1 VKQNNTQPLDRVLLR
16 ILLLY
21 LILPSLVMILLAT
34 VLVSYRVLRDLETQQ
49 LQIVG
54 SLTHTVDNYLEHASR
69 VLGTAARV
77 AETSS
82 REQLD
87 TYLQAIWQ
95 EYGYFDTLYWLDS
108 DGIVTLLAP
117 PDPSYQG
124 LDMSRQPYFL
134 QAQNQTDVVISPP
147 FNSSQTGQPTVYMTC
162 PLPDNSVIVGALNLG
177 AIQETITAVIDESGH
192 YTIFITDQFGAL
204 LAHQQPEMVAQQ
216 TNIGHLN
223 IIQRG
228 LTGATTSLYM
238 DNGNLVFGSAAPT
251 QQAKWVIVAQMPLSD
266 AFGPYIRAMG
276 PILLLVP
283 VIWLVMIWG
292 LQRQV
297 TQQVITPL
305 VRLSQEVNA
314 LSDGDL
320 AQEQALSAIPAAFDE
335 VDTLATNF
343 RRMSQ
348 AIQTRQAAL
357 MESETRFREMAEL
370 LPDMIFETD
379 AELNL
384 IYANRATLE
393 TLDYTKEELDRGIP
407 ANQLLHE
414 DEIERVQTE
423 LPITIRGERV
433 PLGIYRVKRKNGEI
447 FLCEVTSA
455 LIHDGAGN
463 FVGLRGV
470 MRDVTKRKQAE
481 EEIQQ
486 RTAQLEALRQV
497 GLELTVQLDPDALL
511 RSIVT
516 RAVEL
521 LRGTIG
527 SFSLYRSDQDVIE
540 FSVYTGISS
549 MPGKTTFRRGEG
561 LVGKVWETGESLIV
575 NDYQCWEGRVE
586 FWDDYLR
593 HSAVVGAPVHWGDE
607 FLGVL
612 EVIANPPRAFA
623 LADAELLS
631 LFATQAAIAIRNAR
645 LHKET
650 RRRAEELAV
659 LNELAQAL
667 TARLSVEAV
676 LNEAYR
682 GASRL
687 MDTAN
692 FYIGLYD
699 PVKDEIAFRFDVS
712 ESGQDAHITTLPADQ
727 GLAGYI
733 IQNRTA
739 VLIREHMAE
748 QMAKMGIE
756 QIGELAFSW
765 LGVPLMIGDR
775 VLGVMAV
782 QSYTTPRAY
791 DEHDRN
797 LLTAIASQTAIALE
811 NARLYE
817 GARQSALE
825 QRTLR
830 EAALALMTTLDRN
843 EVIERILA
851 QLQEVVP
858 YDTASVQLRKGQ
870 LLEIVGGRGFPN
882 LPDLLGVVFPVGGDN
897 PNSEVIRARA
907 SFIVEDA
914 PVVYEEFLREPHAQ
928 AGIRSWL
935 GVPMLVGDQLIGMI
949 ALDKAEPGFYTEE
962 HAQLALTFAAQAAV
976 AIENTRLYE
985 QAQHLLNQQIAVNRL
1000 ALALGEY
1007 GDLDKVYHTIYEH
1020 VQTLMATDAFIV
1032 SSYDDETKLIHAEY
1046 VVTQGAVR
1054 DAKRFPPIPLEA
1066 AGQGTQSQVIHTG
1079 KSFYIPDW
1087 RKEMAKTTTEYKI
1100 AENGQVSEGPPPL
1113 ERQNDSTNS
1122 ALLVPMK
1129 IEGKTIGVMQV
1140 QSHRLN
1146 AYTQEDIDLL
1156 AALANVAAIAIQN
1169 TRLYGE
1175 TRSRAAHLSA
1185 LNAVIA
1191 AAAATTN
1198 LPNLLEI
1205 TLGHTL
1211 IALRLE
1217 MGAIWLGDQHAV
1229 HGLSAEASRF
1239 GAPMHRFTWG
1249 DVPETFVI
1257 EDWQQVTDG
1266 GLSTIGL
1273 PLVQSNIRSSI
1284 TVPILADAD
1293 RIGGL
1298 SLASPT
1304 PRSWSGEEI
1313 ALVEAVGRQL
1323 GTAAERLRL
1332 FQSEREQRELAEA
1345 LEKAAAAVSSTL
1357 DLDQVLN
1364 RILEQVERIVPG
1376 DAFNIMLLENGA
1388 IRVVRWRGYGPL
1400 GVEAEI
1406 RHLTMSTDTYPRLA
1420 ELALTGKTDIVP
1432 DTSVHPGWKQIE
1444 GWEWLCSCMT
1454 SPIRI
1459 GDETVGFLNVD
1470 STLPDRFGPDDAQR
1484 LQALTSHAATA
1495 IENAR
1500 LFKEAQ
1506 QRVTELE
1513 ALQHAS
1519 LQLTSS
1525 LDLTAVLDSIVES
1538 ALNLIGASDCHIY
1551 LYDEETQTFTFGTAL
1566 WDDGRHEAA
1575 VPSPRPDGLTAT
1587 VARAGHPIVINDAL
1601 DHPLYTTPEAQE
1613 WHLHAIAG
1621 FPLKQADRV
1630 LGIFTIAFLKPHTF
1644 TAEEVRVLEL
1654 LVNQAAIAIE
1664 NAQLY
1669 QQLRDHA
1676 GQLEQRVLERTA
1688 QIQAQ
1693 YARQEAILYSASD
1706 GIIVADAEGE
1716 IIQANP
1722 VAQAWLTQTLS
1733 PKDAARLQQAVRDLV
1748 QRTNSQG
1755 TTAEASDVEQ
1765 PETILEL
1772 TGLDLELKS
1781 APISAPGVEDAAAV
1795 VAVHDVSH
1803 LKALNRMKSH
1813 FVTNVSHELRTPV
1826 TTIKL
1831 YVALMQKTSPQDKKW
1846 SKYLDA
1852 LAQETDHQARL
1863 VEDILQIS
1871 RIDAGR
1877 LEMSPHPTALNELVY
1892 TAVESQQGM
1901 AESHKLTLEYR
1912 PEEPAP
1918 TTLVDPERMA
1928 QVLDNL
1934 LSNAIRYTPA
1944 GGRVIVT
1951 TGIEKTKGRAWATVT
1966 VADTGIGIPDDE
1978 LMHVFDR
1985 FFRGAEPRSMQI
1997 PGTGLGLAI
2006 VKEIVEL
2013 HGGWVTVESTAGVG
2027 TTFTVWLP
2035 LTD

>member
-1 VKQNNTQPLDRVLLR
+1 VKQRHTQALDRVLLR

-21 LILPSLVMILLAT
+21 LILPSLILILLAT
-34 VLVSYRVLRDLETQQ
+34 VLISYRMLRDLETQQ
-49 LQIVG
+49 LQIVS
-54 SLTHTVDNYLEHASR
+54 SLTHTVDDYLEHAGR

-82 REQLD
+82 QEQLN
-87 TYLQAIWQ
+87 TYIQAIWQ
-95 EYGYFDTLYWLDS
+95 KYGYFDALYWLDP
-108 DGIVTLLAP
+108 DGIVALLAP

-124 LDMSRQPYFL
+124 LDMSRQPYFM
-134 QAQNQTDVVISPP
+134 QVQNQTDVVISPP
-147 FNSSQTGQPTVYMTC
+147 FNSPQTGQPTVYMAYS
-162 PLPDNSVIVGALNLG
+162 LPDNSVIVGALNLG
-177 AIQETITAVIDESGH
+177 AIQEAITAIVDEPGH
-192 YTIFITDQFGAL
+192 DTIFIADQFGAL
-204 LAHQQPEMVAQQ
+204 LAHPQPEMVAQQ
-216 TNIGHLN
+216 ANIGHLN
-223 IIQRG
+223 IVQRG
-228 LTGATTSLYM
+228 LSGATTSLYM
-238 DNGNLVFGSAAPT
+238 DNGKLVFGSAAPT
-251 QQAKWVIVAQMPLSD
+251 QQAKWIIVAQMSLSE
-266 AFGPYIRAMG
+266 AYRPYIRALG
-276 PILLLVP
+276 PVLLLVP

-292 LQRQV
+292 LQRQI
-297 TQQVITPL
+297 THQVVTPL
-305 VRLSQEVNA
+305 AQLSQEVNV
-314 LSDGDL
+314 LSDGDFT
-320 AQEQALSAIPAAFDE
+320 ESEVLSTIPTAFAE

-343 RRMSQ
+343 KRMSQ
-348 AIQTRQAAL
+348 AIQARQAAL

-370 LPDMIFETD
+370 LPDMIFEMD
-379 AELNL
+379 AELNI
-384 IYANRATLE
+384 IYANRAALE
-393 TLDYTKEELDRGIP
+393 AFGYTKAELDRGIP
-407 ANQLLHE
+407 ASQLLHE
-414 DEIERVQTE
+414 DEIERVQKG
-423 LPITIRGERV
+423 LPITVRRERV

-447 FLCEVTSA
+447 FLCEVKSA
-455 LIHDGAGN
+455 LIRDDAGN

-470 MRDVTKRKQAE
+470 MRDVTKRKRAE

-497 GLELTVQLDPDALL
+497 GLELTIQLDPDALL

-521 LRGTIG
+521 LRGAIG
-527 SFSLYRSDQDVIE
+527 AFDLYRPDQDVLE

-549 MPGKTTFRRGEG
+549 TPGKTIFQRGEG
-561 LVGKVWETGESLIV
+561 LVGKVWETGQPLIV
-575 NDYQCWEGRVE
+575 NDYQCWEGRVD
-586 FWDDYLR
+586 FWDEHLH
-593 HSAVVGAPVHWGDE
+593 HSAIVGVPVHWGDE

-612 EVIANPPRAFA
+612 EVMANPPRTFA

-645 LHKET
+645 LHEET

-659 LNELAQAL
+659 LNELGQAL

-676 LNEAYR
+676 LNEAHR

-687 MDTAN
+687 MDTTN

-733 IQNRTA
+733 VQNHTA
-739 VLIREHMAE
+739 VLIREHLAE
-748 QMAKMGIE
+748 QMTKMGIE
-756 QIGELAFSW
+756 QIGEIALSW
-765 LGVPLMIGDR
+765 LGVPLTIGDR

-811 NARLYE
+811 NAHLYE
-817 GARQSALE
+817 GARRSALE

-858 YDTASVQLRKGQ
+858 YDTASVQLRRGQ
-870 LLEIVGGRGFPN
+870 LLEIVGGHGFPN
-882 LPDLLGVVFPVGGDN
+882 LPDLLGITFLVGGDN
-897 PNSEVIRARA
+897 PNSEVIRTRA
-907 SFIVEDA
+907 SFIVKDA
-914 PVVYEEFLREPHAQ
+914 PAVYEEFLHEPHAQ

-976 AIENTRLYE
+976 AIENTQLYE

-1046 VVTQGAVR
+1046 VVTQGAVH
-1054 DAKRFPPIPLEA
+1054 DAKRFPPIPLETK
-1066 AGQGTQSQVIHTG
+1066 GQGTQSQVIHAG
-1079 KSFYIPDW
+1079 KSFYVPDW
-1087 RKEMAKTTTEYKI
+1087 RKAMAKTTTEYKI
-1100 AENGQVSEGPPPL
+1100 AENGQVSQGPPPS
-1113 ERQNDSTNS
+1113 EQQKDSTNS

-1156 AALANVAAIAIQN
+1156 TALANVAAIAIQN

-1175 TRSRAAHLSA
+1175 ARSRAAHLSA

-1191 AAAATTN
+1191 AAAATTS
-1198 LPNLLEI
+1198 LLNLLEI
-1205 TLGHTL
+1205 ALGHTL
-1211 IALRLE
+1211 TALRLE
-1217 MGAIWLGDQHAV
+1217 IGAIWLAGQNITR
-1229 HGLSAEASRF
+1229 GLPPEASQLGVQMAQAVWGDAPNSIIVEDWEQVTEGKLSTTRPLLIRF
-1239 GAPMHRFTWG
+1239 GIH
-1249 DVPETFVI
+1249 
-1257 EDWQQVTDG
+1257 
-1266 GLSTIGL
+1266 
-1273 PLVQSNIRSSI
+1273 SSI
-1284 TVPILADAD
+1284 TVPILTAAGY
-1293 RIGGL
+1293 IGGL
-1298 SLASPT
+1298 SIASAIPQ
-1304 PRSWSGEEI
+1304 PWSAEEI

-1323 GTAAERLRL
+1323 GTATERLRL
-1332 FQSEREQRELAEA
+1332 FQSEQEQRELAEA

-1376 DAFNIMLLENGA
+1376 DAFNIMLLEKDT
-1388 IRVVRWRGYGPL
+1388 IRIVRWRGYGPL
-1400 GVEAEI
+1400 GVEAGI

-1420 ELALTGKTDIVP
+1420 ELVRTGKTDIVS
-1432 DTSVHPGWKQIE
+1432 DTSVHPDWTQIE
-1444 GWEWLCSCMT
+1444 GWEWLRSCMA

-1459 GDETVGFLNVD
+1459 GNETVGFLNVD
-1470 STLPDRFGPDDAQR
+1470 STLPDRFSPADAQR

-1506 QRVTELE
+1506 QRVAELE
-1513 ALQHAS
+1513 ALQRTS

-1525 LDLTAVLDSIVES
+1525 LDLTAVLDTVAES
-1538 ALNLIGASDCHIY
+1538 ALNLVGASDCHIY

-1566 WDDGRHEAA
+1566 WDNGRHEAA
-1575 VPSPRPDGLTAT
+1575 VLAPRPDGLTAI
-1587 VARAGHPIVINDAL
+1587 VAQGGCPVVINDAL
-1601 DHPLYTTPEAQE
+1601 DHPLYTTPEARE
-1613 WHLHAIAG
+1613 WGVHAIAG

-1644 TAEEVRVLEL
+1644 TSEEVRVLNL

-1669 QQLRDHA
+1669 QRLRGHA
-1676 GQLEQRVLERTA
+1676 NQLEQRVQERTA

-1706 GIIVADAEGE
+1706 GIIVADAAGE
-1716 IIQANP
+1716 IVQTNP

-1733 PKDAARLQQAVRDLV
+1733 PEDAARLQRAVRELV
-1748 QRTNSQG
+1748 QQTNRQVTTTG
-1755 TTAEASDVEQ
+1755 TSDVER
-1765 PETILEL
+1765 PETSLEL
-1772 TGLDLELKS
+1772 AGLDLELKA

-1803 LKALNRMKSH
+1803 LKALNHMKSR
-1813 FVTNVSHELRTPV
+1813 FVTNISHELRTPV

-1831 YVALMQKTSPQDKKW
+1831 YATLMQKVSPQDERW
-1846 SKYLDA
+1846 SKYLEA
-1852 LAQETDHQARL
+1852 LAQEADRQARL

-1877 LEMSPHPTALNELVY
+1877 LEMSPQPTALNELVHI
-1892 TAVESQQGM
+1892 AIDSRQIM
-1901 AESHKLTLEYR
+1901 AESHGLTLEHH
-1912 PEEPAP
+1912 PAEPGP

-1944 GGRVIVT
+1944 GGEIIVS
-1951 TGIEKTKGRAWATVT
+1951 TGTEKTKGRTWATAT
-1966 VADTGIGIPDDE
+1966 VADTGIGIPSGE
-1978 LMHVFDR
+1978 LPYIFDR
-1985 FFRGAEPRSMQI
+1985 FFRGMEPRSMQV
-1997 PGTGLGLAI
+1997 PGTGLGLTI

-2013 HGGWVTVESTAGVG
+2013 HGGWVTVKSTVGVG
-2027 TTFTVWLP
+2027 ATFTVWLP
-2035 LTD
+2035 LAD